1 MYIIFSWQMRDLKS
15 SRKIA
20 KKVILSQFRVMLT
33 LILKKKG
40 KSQSKI
46 LSKKGHMTD
55 FAGSWLTKS
64 FKIAEKVALNPVSN
78 RINFE
83 FGFLNP
89 VFIPVF
95 YLPAPAGIRWFFQI
109 LI

>member
-1 MYIIFSWQMRDLKS
+1 MSYSNNLQ
-15 SRKIA
+15 
-20 KKVILSQFRVMLT
+20 LT
-33 LILKKKG
+33 NTESIQSHAHADFEKKG

-89 VFIPVF
+89 VIIPVF